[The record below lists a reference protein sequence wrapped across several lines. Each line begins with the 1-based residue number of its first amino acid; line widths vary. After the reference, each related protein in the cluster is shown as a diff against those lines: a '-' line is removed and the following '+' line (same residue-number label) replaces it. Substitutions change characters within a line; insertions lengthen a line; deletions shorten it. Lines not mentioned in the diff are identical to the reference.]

1 MESSLKPFP
10 VNPPTFQQASNI
22 LIFYHLCLDLSVV
35 KLVINRTILYV
46 LSLDL
51 FLICKWCFQLLAM
64 SKHVTPRRSSALIL
78 WLCITLSTPEC
89 PDMSLHS
96 RNMWT
101 SVVCLAAA
109 RWLSPFPH
117 SEVLKPQALPPS
129 NSSPPAPAQSND
141 CTLRVLASWE
151 ALFLARIT
159 IPNAEIELLQ
169 LNS

>member
-109 RWLSPFPH
+109 RWISPSPT
-117 SEVLKPQALPPS
+117 LKSWNLRPYRPPTLLHQPQHWVMTVPWG
-129 NSSPPAPAQSND
+129 
-141 CTLRVLASWE
+141 SWHPE
-151 ALFLARIT
+151 RFYFWL
-159 IPNAEIELLQ
+159 E
-169 LNS
+169 